1 MKKYVRE
8 FFMLKIYNTLTQ
20 EKETFK
26 PLHDKKVGLYVCGM
40 TVYDLCHI
48 GHARVLVAFDIIVRY
63 LQSQGYD
70 VNYVRNITDIDDKII
85 KRANENNETLGEL
98 TGRMIV
104 AMHED
109 LAQLAILPP
118 THEPKATDAIA
129 QILALIQVLLDKG
142 IAYKAENG
150 DIFYAVAEYKKYGE
164 LAHQD
169 LEKLRSGSRVAVE
182 LTKKDP
188 LDFVLW
194 KQAKPDEP
202 SWDSPWGK
210 GRPGWHIECSAMSMA
225 ALGEHFDIHGGG
237 LDLVFPHHQ
246 NEIAQ
251 SEGATDKKFVN
262 TWMHVGFVQINRQK
276 MSKSLGNFFTLRDVL
291 LEYPAEVVRYFLT
304 ASHYRSPIHYSQEN
318 LQTAHAAL
326 QRLYTSLRGF
336 DLSEVKEG
344 DFSNETHD
352 YQQKFNKAMDDD
364 FNTPEALAVLFE
376 VAREI
381 NTLRAENSAKALSL
395 AKFLK
400 KEASVLGILQQNP
413 EHFLK
418 SGFQEKTSQEIE
430 TLIAA
435 RNTARA
441 AKDWA
446 EADRIRDELERL
458 GVSLNDNPSGTDWHR
473 M

>member
-1 MKKYVRE
+1 
-8 FFMLKIYNTLTQ
+8 MLKIYNTLNQ
-20 EKETFK
+20 KKEVFK
-26 PLHDKKVGLYVCGM
+26 PLHDKKVGMYVCGM

-48 GHARVLVAFDIIVRY
+48 GHARVLVAFDVVVRY
-63 LQSQGYD
+63 LQNQGYA

-85 KRANENNETLGEL
+85 KRAQENNETLKQL
-98 TGRMIV
+98 TERMIV
-104 AMHED
+104 AMHDD
-109 LAQLAILPP
+109 LAQLNILSP

-129 QILALIQVLLDKG
+129 PMLALIQVLLDKG
-142 IAYKAENG
+142 IAYQADNG
-150 DIFYAVAEYKKYGE
+150 DIFYAVEQFKKYGQ

-169 LEKLRSGSRVAVE
+169 LEKLRSGARVAIE

-225 ALGEHFDIHGGG
+225 ALGEQFDIHGGG

-251 SEGATDKKFVN
+251 SEGATAKKFVN

-276 MSKSLGNFFTLRDVL
+276 MSKSLGNFFTLREVL
-291 LEYPAEVVRYFLT
+291 AEYPSEVVRYFLV

-318 LQTAHAAL
+318 LQIARAAL

-336 DLSEVKEG
+336 DWTNAQNE
-344 DFSNETHD
+344 DFLNVTAA
-352 YQQKFNKAMDDD
+352 YQKQFNAAMDDD
-364 FNTPEALAVLFE
+364 FNTPEALAILFD

-381 NTLRAENSAKALSL
+381 NSLRTNDRNKAFAL
-395 AKFLK
+395 AQFLK
-400 KEASVLGILQQNP
+400 QQAGLLGILQQNL
-413 EHFLK
+413 EQFLK
-418 SGFQEKTSQEIE
+418 AGFEEGKSQTIDA
-430 TLIAA
+430 LITA
-435 RNTARA
+435 RNKARA
-441 AKDWA
+441 EKNWA
-446 EADRIRDELERL
+446 EADKIRNELQRL
-458 GVSLNDNPSGTDWHR
+458 GVSLSDNATGTDWHR
-473 M
+473 H